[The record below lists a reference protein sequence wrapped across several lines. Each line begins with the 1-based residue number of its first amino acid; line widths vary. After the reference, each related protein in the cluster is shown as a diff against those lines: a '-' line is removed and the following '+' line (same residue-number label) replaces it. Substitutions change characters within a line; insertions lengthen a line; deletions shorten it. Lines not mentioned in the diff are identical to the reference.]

1 MASTP
6 LQAPFIGVVRHRLA
20 TDGEGVTTL
29 AAFHGCPLRCR
40 YCLNDQCH
48 WPEGVW
54 RTLTPEQ
61 LFQMV
66 AIDNLYF
73 QATGGGVTFGGGEP
87 MLHSEFIEAFCKIMV
102 PQWAVNVETSL
113 YVSRHHLERLLPHIT
128 SYCIDIKDTNPDIYK
143 RYARADVKLVLD
155 NLQWLLSHE
164 GLADRIIVRLPIIP
178 HYNTADDVA
187 RSRETLTQM
196 GVKHFD
202 EFTYNMIK
210 TKPIE
215 GE

>member
-6 LQAPFIGVVRHRLA
+6 LQAPFIGVVRHRLS

-87 MLHSEFIEAFCKIMV
+87 LMHSEFIEEFCHLIL
-102 PQWAVNVETSL
+102 PQWAINVETSL
-113 YVSRHHLERLLPHIT
+113 HVPRQHLERLLPYIS
-128 SYCIDIKDTNPDIYK
+128 SYSIDIKDTCPDLYK
-143 RYARADVKLVLD
+143 RYARGDVNLVLD
-155 NLQWLLSHE
+155 NLTWLLSHD
-164 GLADRIIVRLPIIP
+164 GLADRICVRLPLIP
-178 HYNTADDVA
+178 YYNTADDVA
-187 RSRETLTQM
+187 RSRERLAEL

-202 EFTYNMIK
+202 EFTYNVIE
-210 TKPIE
+210 TKQID
-215 GE
+215 